1 MGVATAIIG
10 SALIGGVASMSASKN
25 ARKAQDSQNNAN
37 RSIADEAN
45 RMEMERFYQ
54 SRGASAYDLE
64 NGLIDD
70 KRSAILPY
78 YLSGLENN
86 LATGIEGKYGALQEA
101 YNPNEMATEMGGYRD
116 SLAGAE
122 QGAVGAIRGIY
133 DGSQLSE
140 SQRYLQGITN
150 QRLQGQDQI
159 DLARQGIGN
168 ARLGVGDARG
178 LVGDAREQM
187 INARD
192 GIADARNAG
201 LQSQATAMTLEAQRQ
216 AGNNNT
222 RNGVRTGLG
231 GAQSLQ
237 ALMNAYV
244 GMAGNRANVDVLN
257 QRDQVLNEQDRVQTA
272 QEGVLTAKDAITTA
286 GEGLQGVRERSRIN
300 ELDEAAKFAAYEQ
313 NLAEQKNIGQ
323 INNTLNTLAAN
334 QTAGVQNYF
343 LPENATSSALN
354 KGGFQ
359 LGQGR
364 APEYNV
370 PSYTAPT
377 PNNPMAHLN
386 AGVQSGLGG
395 YMLAKGLGAGGGGGS
410 TPTGYGTVLA
420 PPSGGYSAAP
430 DMFSGTWAGNTF
442 G

>member
-1 MGVATAIIG
+1 MGVASAIIG
-10 SALIGGVASMSASKN
+10 SALIGGAASMSASKN
-25 ARKAQDSQNNAN
+25 ARKAQDSQNSAN
-37 RSIADEAN
+37 RAIADEAN
-45 RMEMERFYQ
+45 RMEMERFYA
-54 SRGASAYDLE
+54 SRGASAYDIE

-86 LATGIEGKYGALQEA
+86 LASGIEEKYGALQEA

-122 QGAVGAIRGIY
+122 QGAINAISGIY

-140 SQRYLQGITN
+140 SQQYLENIN
-150 QRLQGQDQI
+150 NSRLQGQDQI
-159 DLARQGIGN
+159 DVARQ
-168 ARLGVGDARG
+168 
-178 LVGDAREQM
+178 
-187 INARD
+187 
-192 GIADARNAG
+192 GIADARGGIAEARLGGVNA
-201 LQSQATAMTLEAQRQ
+201 QAQAMTAEAQRRANQ
-216 AGNNNT
+216 LGSMA
-222 RNGVRTGLG
+222 RTGGVVNNSGL
-231 GAQSLQ
+231 ANSQTLQ
-237 ALMNAYV
+237 ALINAYG
-244 GMAGNRANVDVLN
+244 GMAQNRADANVLN
-257 QRDQVLNEQDRVQTA
+257 AKDQV
-272 QEGVLTAKDAITTA
+272 TTA

-313 NLAEQKNIGQ
+313 NLAEQKNVGQ
-323 INNTLNTLAAN
+323 INNALNTLAAN

-343 LPENATSSALN
+343 LPENATASALN

-377 PNNPMAHLN
+377 PSNPMAHLN

-395 YMLAKGLGAGGGGGS
+395 YMLAKGMGFGGGGGGGAGS
-410 TPTGYGTVLA
+410 NYV
-420 PPSGGYSAAP
+420 PPAGGVSSLPSYNYDSMTSGMGGGLTAFEY
-430 DMFSGTWAGNTF
+430 
-442 G
+442 

>member
-10 SALIGGVASMSASKN
+10 SALIGGAASMSS
-25 ARKAQDSQNNAN
+25 ARSAKKAQQSQNDAN
-37 RSIADEAN
+37 RAIADEAN
-45 RMEMERFYQ
+45 RMEMERFFQ
-54 SRGASAYDLE
+54 SRGASLDD
-64 NGLIDD
+64 IDSGAINNA
-70 KRSAILPY
+70 RSAILPY

-86 LATGIEGKYGALQEA
+86 LASGIEEKYGALQEA

-122 QGAVGAIRGIY
+122 QGAVGAIQGIY

-140 SQRYLQGITN
+140 SQQYLQGITD
-150 QRLQGQDQI
+150 QRLQGQNQI
-159 DLARQGIGN
+159 DLARQGIGE
-168 ARLGVGDARG
+168 ARAGVGDARG
-178 LVGDAREQM
+178 LVGDAREQV

-216 AGNNNT
+216 ANQRN
-222 RNGVRTGLG
+222 RNGVNTGLG
-231 GAQSLQ
+231 GAHTLQ
-237 ALMNAYV
+237 ALMNQYV
-244 GMAGNRANVDVLN
+244 GMAGRRADIDVLN

-323 INNTLNTLAAN
+323 INNTLNALAAN

-343 LPENATSSALN
+343 LPENATASALN

-377 PNNPMAHLN
+377 PSNPMAHLN

-395 YMLAKGLGAGGGGGS
+395 YMLAKGIQGMNRPTTIGASVTGG
-410 TPTGYGTVLA
+410 A
-420 PPSGGYSAAP
+420 PSHYIPGADQY
-430 DMFSGTWAGNTF
+430 TI
-442 G
+442 